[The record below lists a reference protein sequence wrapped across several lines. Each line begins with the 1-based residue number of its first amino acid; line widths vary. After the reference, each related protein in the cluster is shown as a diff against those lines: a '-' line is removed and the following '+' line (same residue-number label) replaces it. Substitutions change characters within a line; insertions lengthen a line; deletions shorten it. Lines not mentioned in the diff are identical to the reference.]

1 MNAFRILLMGI
12 FITISGYTA
21 MVVSNHGMGLLQ
33 VFFGDMAKMGWPGQF
48 NLDFMCLLMLSALWL
63 AWRQHFSPIGIFLG
77 FAGFF
82 GGAFFL
88 SAYLLIESFRVE
100 GDVKALLLGKVRART
115 SE

>member
-1 MNAFRILLMGI
+1 M
-12 FITISGYTA
+12 
-21 MVVSNHGMGLLQ
+21 
-33 VFFGDMAKMGWPGQF
+33 
-48 NLDFMCLLMLSALWL
+48 
-63 AWRQHFSPIGIFLG
+63 
-77 FAGFF
+77 AGFC